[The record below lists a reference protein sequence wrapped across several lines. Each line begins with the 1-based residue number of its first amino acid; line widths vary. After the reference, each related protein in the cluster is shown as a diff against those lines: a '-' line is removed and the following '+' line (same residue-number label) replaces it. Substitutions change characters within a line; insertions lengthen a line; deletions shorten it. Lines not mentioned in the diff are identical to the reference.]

1 MRKQITAAM
10 MILTMI
16 AAPAMANSM
25 ENQVFENQ
33 VFRTQAGTPMQL
45 AELSPQ
51 EMKDTEGAVAPWVAG
66 GIVGG
71 IWGGAGYMHGAFI
84 KVITNGTMPN
94 LQVT

>member
-1 MRKQITAAM
+1 
-10 MILTMI
+10 
-16 AAPAMANSM
+16 
-25 ENQVFENQ
+25 
-33 VFRTQAGTPMQL
+33 L

-71 IWGGAGYMHGAFI
+71 IWGGAGYMHGASI

-94 LQVT
+94 LQIT